1 MDKSPV
7 LDPQEK
13 RATPVQTTGDRTFRP
28 IASSSSQ
35 ALLGLVCYSLSGK
48 NVHKVSQCTDNKAV
62 KDKRRLVVILK
73 PIISFVFYKWII
85 NVIH

>member
-1 MDKSPV
+1 M
-7 LDPQEK
+7 
-13 RATPVQTTGDRTFRP
+13 QTTGDGAFRP
-28 IASSSSQ
+28 IARPSSQ

-48 NVHKVSQCTDNKAV
+48 NVHKVSQCMDNKAV
-62 KDKRRLVVILK
+62 KDEWRLVVILK